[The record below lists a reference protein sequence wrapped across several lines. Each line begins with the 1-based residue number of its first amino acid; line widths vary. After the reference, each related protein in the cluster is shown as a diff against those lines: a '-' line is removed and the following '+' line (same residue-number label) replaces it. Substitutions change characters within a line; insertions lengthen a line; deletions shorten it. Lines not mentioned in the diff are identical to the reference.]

1 MIRHVVMWKIK
12 ETALG
17 KTKREIMS
25 QIKEL
30 LLALKD
36 KIPVVRD
43 IEVGESKTQGDM
55 HYDMA
60 LIVTVD
66 DLSDLP
72 KYTNHPEHLK
82 VLEFISQVREERVTA
97 DIEI

>member
-1 MIRHVVMWKIK
+1 MWKIK
-12 ETALG
+12 EYALDMN
-17 KTKREIMS
+17 KHEIMS
-25 QIKEL
+25 RIKEL
-30 LLALKD
+30 LLPLKD
-36 KIPVVRD
+36 KISVVRD

-60 LIVTVD
+60 LIVTVN